1 MLWHWCL
8 GAYSGKGTG
17 TDLFSGDSAV
27 KNLPAV
33 QEMWVRLLVWE
44 DPLEKETVTHSSIL
58 AWKIPWSEEPG
69 GLQSLGSQR
78 VGQDW
83 THTLQHG
90 PLTQEDKGRVF
101 VWWGRWEETSD
112 KGRAEEGDRWRA
124 RSWQLYF
131 FSSTGSFD
139 FFSLIAMTRTCE
151 SNCYMLIEMRKL
163 SEELRALKHILQFF
177 AFYTSFLLVYVRIKH
192 KNKTN
197 KKDWNRKM
205 FSIKCLTI

>member
-1 MLWHWCL
+1 MNIQDWFPL
-8 GAYSGKGTG
+8 GLTG
-17 TDLFSGDSAV
+17 FISLQVGLFLTILFFCCNGEWNCFLNISDFS
-27 KNLPAV
+27 
-33 QEMWVRLLVWE
+33 LLVYRNAR
-44 DPLEKETVTHSSIL
+44 DFCILILYPATLPNSGFSMYNIMSST
-58 AWKIPWSEEPG
+58 E
-69 GLQSLGSQR
+69 
-78 VGQDW
+78 
-83 THTLQHG
+83 
-90 PLTQEDKGRVF
+90 
-101 VWWGRWEETSD
+101 
-112 KGRAEEGDRWRA
+112 
-124 RSWQLYF
+124 WQLYF

-151 SNCYMLIEMRKL
+151 SNCYMLIEMSKL